1 MPDLTSAEAISL
13 LFELDACPVIGVNGR
28 TVQFLNAA
36 ARAYWPEGM
45 RGSAIRKLLPAHIA
59 LHQANAF
66 LGTVRLRNVPHAATV
81 TTMPG
86 LRLFRLEPVHADRD
100 YPELLVPD
108 ELLSAELGLESAF
121 FSAHAAEHED
131 LSVRH
136 YAARLERTSDQLR
149 RWVQNVS
156 LLQALRRGEART
168 PDRPLDCAAMLAAIL
183 ETTEPMLARRG
194 IRLATTLPE
203 SPCRVAIS
211 PELLEALVLNLVSNA
226 VKSCSGGGTI
236 SVSLVRGTHDVHLSV
251 YDSGA
256 GFAEGV
262 LPEVFRAWREG
273 NLPRCAKP
281 HAGYGLPVCF
291 AVADEV
297 GGAIVIE
304 NNRGNGACVHVYLPL
319 SRSTRTVLN
328 RAESLDTHALAER
341 CRIGLA
347 DALNEA
353 DDLR

>member
-1 MPDLTSAEAISL
+1 MQNLTSTEALSL

-45 RGSAIRKLLPAHIA
+45 RGNAIRKLLPAHIA

-66 LGTVRLRNVPHAATV
+66 LGTVRVRNQPHAVTV

-86 LRLFRLEPVHADRD
+86 LRLFRLEPVHVDRD
-100 YPELLVPD
+100 YPELLAPD
-108 ELLSAELGLESAF
+108 DLFTAELGLESAF
-121 FSAHAAEHED
+121 FSAYAAEQED

-149 RWVQNVS
+149 RWMQNVG
-156 LLQALRRGEART
+156 LLQSLRRG
-168 PDRPLDCAAMLAAIL
+168 DVRPPYRPIDCAATLSAIL
-183 ETTEPMLARRG
+183 ETTEPMLARRN
-194 IRLATTLPE
+194 IRLALTMPE

-211 PELLEALVLNLVSNA
+211 PELLEALTLNLLSNA
-226 VKSCSGGGTI
+226 VKSCPDGGTI
-236 SVSLVRGTHDVHLSV
+236 SISLVRGTHDLHLSV
-251 YDSGA
+251 HDIGT

-273 NLPRCAKP
+273 DLPRCDAP

-291 AVADEV
+291 AVTDEV
-297 GGAIVIE
+297 GGAMVIE

-319 SRSTRTVLN
+319 SRSVRTVLHSPD
-328 RAESLDTHALAER
+328 ASDAQALQAR
-341 CRIGLA
+341 CRIGLS
-347 DALNEA
+347 DAL
-353 DDLR
+353 DDEDYLR